1 MTTGSSNDL
10 MKEGMK
16 LVQEQR
22 PAEAYGLFREV
33 TSRDPQN
40 EFAWI
45 WLSLTSQNPG
55 EKRAA
60 LERALQINPN
70 SQHAREALRALDAE
84 QPAQAATPASYG
96 ARPNARI
103 GEAETSTAPNQG
115 DPLRA
120 ALSDEDKGR
129 KGKKP
134 QKAPKTTVVKDQ
146 RMISQQPRSRA
157 VAQRIR
163 IAVLFVLAI
172 VATLLIVYFVLQQTR
187 NQNGTQEATNP
198 SPEATTAAATT
209 EAATPIAVTTAA
221 ATTVAASTTSAATTA
236 VTTAPATTV
245 AATTTAAT
253 TTAATSPTATT
264 GATTAATTTGTTTL
278 PAGNSEAAQIAKN
291 LQTARDSLAS
301 GDYKSAISAYKAA
314 LQVDSSNVAASLG
327 LGQVYMTAPDS
338 ALPTG
343 TNRWGDAVQAFKVVT
358 TQAPNWPGG
367 YTLLGQALAGQGD
380 LKAAIA
386 AYSKSLELDPNGP
399 ERWLALAAVY
409 DRDNQPEQARFAREK
424 AGNLAATPT
433 PTPTPSPTPAPTPT
447 PKPPAPTPTPKK

>member
-1 MTTGSSNDL
+1 L

-45 WLSLTSQNPG
+45 WLSLTSQNQG

-84 QPAQAATPASYG
+84 QTAQATTPTTYG

-103 GEAETSTAPNQG
+103 GATETSTAPNQG

-120 ALSDEDKGR
+120 ALSDDDKGR
-129 KGKKP
+129 KAKKP
-134 QKAPKTTVVKDQ
+134 PKAAKTTVVKDQ

-209 EAATPIAVTTAA
+209 AAATTAAATEAATPIAVTTAA

-236 VTTAPATTV
+236 PATTV
-245 AATTTAAT
+245 AATTAAT
-253 TTAATSPTATT
+253 TTTAVTSPTATT
-264 GATTAATTTGTTTL
+264 LATTTATTTGTTTL

-291 LQTARDSLAS
+291 LQTARDSLAA

-343 TNRWGDAVQAFKVVT
+343 TNRWGEAVQAFKVVT